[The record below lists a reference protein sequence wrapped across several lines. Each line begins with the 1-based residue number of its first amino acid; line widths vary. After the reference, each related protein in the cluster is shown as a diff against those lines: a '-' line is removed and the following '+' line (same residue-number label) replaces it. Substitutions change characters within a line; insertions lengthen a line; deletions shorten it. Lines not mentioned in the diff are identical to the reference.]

1 MNFSSSI
8 LIADA
13 FNGAYFLIA
22 AYKFHFFVTGAA
34 VCGRSLT
41 TAKLFCLFSFYCTA
55 KMGARVSTGRTS

>member
-22 AYKFHFFVTGAA
+22 AYKFHFLVAGAA
-34 VCGRSLT
+34 VYGRSLT
-41 TAKLFCLFSFYCTA
+41 TGACFCLFSFYCTA
-55 KMGARVSTGRTS
+55 TIGARVSTGRTS